1 MFQVF
6 PNSEFSLSKLSFFW
20 IILNQWG
27 PAPLFLQVFLPLSHL
42 GQIHPLL
49 CSHKMSRR
57 PHSFPGKTTCL
68 ALGCKCDRAAF
79 LPRDWAQFPVRFVP
93 IKDHPSKPLQENH
106 RLPVSRNDGISVT
119 HSKRTLHQGVGQAA
133 FYWIMAQHSELTLW
147 RRAGKEF
154 GDTFKKRSHFRSPAT
169 PGMRVLNC
177 TFEEGMLSTQ
187 IHQDIRSTSGI
198 HFYGVIRENA

>member
-6 PNSEFSLSKLSFFW
+6 HNSEFSLSKLNFFW

-27 PAPLFLQVFLPLSHL
+27 SAPLFLQVFLPLSHL
-42 GQIHPLL
+42 GQIHPLC
-49 CSHKMSRR
+49 CSHKKSRR
-57 PHSFPGKTTCL
+57 PHSFPDKTTYL

-106 RLPVSRNDGISVT
+106 RLPVSRNDCISVT
-119 HSKRTLHQGVGQAA
+119 HSKRTFHQGVGQAT
-133 FYWIMAQHSELTLW
+133 FYWILAKHNELTLW

-154 GDTFKKRSHFRSPAT
+154 G
-169 PGMRVLNC
+169 
-177 TFEEGMLSTQ
+177 
-187 IHQDIRSTSGI
+187 I
-198 HFYGVIRENA
+198 HFKNDHISGPQPPQEWGCGTAPLRKECWVHRSIRTFTLPQGYIFMWW